1 MSSRRQD
8 PAQSVSPV
16 LFLTVEGE
24 PMFFFLRPGPVK
36 RKLQPLITA
45 GGGMLCKV
53 QQPGAI
59 LLIDPEEKTSVPES
73 AAHRYVSTQY
83 IHDCIE
89 KEEQLNLEDYR
100 LNPEVIRRPSPRL
113 NSSGGSPSGLSGGRV
128 AYTSEEDA
136 AILNFI
142 SKRKA
147 DAGGNRLWQEMEKQ
161 RVTSHSWQSM
171 KSRYKDRL
179 AKIQPA
185 VIAVETRE
193 DSEKLPEKTTEEC
206 DAEKSSRESTV
217 GPAPT
222 HSAESDLTQIDV
234 QSVPAASTP
243 EHVETPIPASVGG
256 EDSQTSEV
264 HLNKNIQSES
274 VEGETFPCCQTEE
287 QADIQASTE
296 TPETKGDGP
305 LTAVLSQIHNLPKSP
320 SPAQI
325 EFSTKTGSPKRSKEK
340 PEASLMHEQPQH
352 RLTRRQLELRALSSI
367 PEPYGKKLR
376 SSSNTAEQPT
386 ASPLPSKKTKYTRKS
401 PNQRTQITEEPPQK
415 KAKAK
420 KAAAEA
426 ESQVEQDSHDAKT
439 KTAQADK
446 ANSAPQKAAKK
457 TEKRKLGI
465 LEMATKEFEDDSEC
479 DEDEGPDLLNIA
491 GTTTSLGDAPH
502 ISDTP
507 ADPPCSQCNPESG
520 PSPQGIVP
528 ETQASNGICVP
539 NTGSPD
545 AGPAQPAVSEPI
557 STTSKVHLFIFER
570 ESQQNDSES
579 LVGEGS
585 ASPSHPHASKDKDT
599 AFSLTQAQLEED
611 KQKIR
616 ELMNQTN
623 QDLVSV
629 TKALLKTSGDFAA
642 AVDLLLNPLSVSGPL
657 WNRHD
662 DRLLHS
668 GDPTN
673 RQKLQEKYGEESVA
687 KRIVFLQVEG

>member
-1 MSSRRQD
+1 
-8 PAQSVSPV
+8 
-16 LFLTVEGE
+16 
-24 PMFFFLRPGPVK
+24 
-36 RKLQPLITA
+36 
-45 GGGMLCKV
+45 
-53 QQPGAI
+53 
-59 LLIDPEEKTSVPES
+59 
-73 AAHRYVSTQY
+73 
-83 IHDCIE
+83 
-89 KEEQLNLEDYR
+89 
-100 LNPEVIRRPSPRL
+100 
-113 NSSGGSPSGLSGGRV
+113 
-128 AYTSEEDA
+128 
-136 AILNFI
+136 
-142 SKRKA
+142 
-147 DAGGNRLWQEMEKQ
+147 
-161 RVTSHSWQSM
+161 
-171 KSRYKDRL
+171 
-179 AKIQPA
+179 
-185 VIAVETRE
+185 
-193 DSEKLPEKTTEEC
+193 
-206 DAEKSSRESTV
+206 
-217 GPAPT
+217 
-222 HSAESDLTQIDV
+222 
-234 QSVPAASTP
+234 
-243 EHVETPIPASVGG
+243 
-256 EDSQTSEV
+256 
-264 HLNKNIQSES
+264 
-274 VEGETFPCCQTEE
+274 
-287 QADIQASTE
+287 
-296 TPETKGDGP
+296 
-305 LTAVLSQIHNLPKSP
+305 
-320 SPAQI
+320 
-325 EFSTKTGSPKRSKEK
+325 
-340 PEASLMHEQPQH
+340 MHEQPQH
-352 RLTRRQLELRALSSI
+352 RLTRRQLELRALSST

-386 ASPLPSKKTKYTRKS
+386 ASPLPSKKTKYTGKS
-401 PNQRTQITEEPPQK
+401 ANQRTQITEEPPQK

-426 ESQVEQDSHDAKT
+426 ESQVEQNSHDAKT

-491 GTTTSLGDAPH
+491 GTTTSLADAPQ
-502 ISDTP
+502 ISATP
-507 ADPPCSQCNPESG
+507 ADPPCSQCNTESG

-528 ETQASNGICVP
+528 ETQASSSICVP

-570 ESQQNDSES
+570 ESQQDDSES

-585 ASPSHPHASKDKDT
+585 ASPSHPRASEEKDT

-662 DRLLHS
+662 DRLLYS
-668 GDPTN
+668 GDPTD

-687 KRIVFLQVEG
+687 KRIVFLQV